1 LEHFPYLLAAYSII
15 FVLIA
20 LYVIFLQSRQARLRN
35 RIRAAEARLARLD
48 ETVARRPRDAASS

>member
-1 LEHFPYLLAAYSII
+1 MEHFPYLLAAYSII